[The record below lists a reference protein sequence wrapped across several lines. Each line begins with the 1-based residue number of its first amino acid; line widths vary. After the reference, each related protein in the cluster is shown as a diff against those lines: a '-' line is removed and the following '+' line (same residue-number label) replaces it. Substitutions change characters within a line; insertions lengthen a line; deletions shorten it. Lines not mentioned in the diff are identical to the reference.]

1 MVTLTVNAAAEVI
14 GVRCTSK
21 RATRTG
27 WPFAPEWLAIR
38 LFFQHRGRAP
48 SFDECRQTVA
58 RITHCDWHV
67 RRTAATADA
76 GQRAGSA
83 AAAAAAADD
92 VQPLAAAAAAAGAR
106 TRRRKREQASSVGS
120 LCNELIGLLH
130 STMRLDEQKPLDA
143 DKEAAFLETGGELL
157 LQLTAQSSFRPTA
170 GRP

>member
-1 MVTLTVNAAAEVI
+1 
-14 GVRCTSK
+14 
-21 RATRTG
+21 
-27 WPFAPEWLAIR
+27 
-38 LFFQHRGRAP
+38 
-48 SFDECRQTVA
+48 
-58 RITHCDWHV
+58 V

-157 LQLTAQSSFRPTA
+157 LQLTELNVNPVEFPADGGPAVTGSRTGATNTA
-170 GRP
+170 PRQQAVTGRPKKAKKAKK